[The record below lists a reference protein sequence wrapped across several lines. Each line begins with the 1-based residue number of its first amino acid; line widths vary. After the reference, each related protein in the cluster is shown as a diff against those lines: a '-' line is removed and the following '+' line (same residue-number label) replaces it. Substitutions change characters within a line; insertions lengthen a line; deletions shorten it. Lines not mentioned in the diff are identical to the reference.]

1 MDWFDPVKKYL
12 WIAMMFTLGCLKPKG
27 PIVPAVVG
35 DPDIV
40 VALARGKNTA
50 DILQGR
56 FSVKIDMA
64 GRSFTVPAAVLM
76 DHPDRFRFEL
86 YTPLGTPLATMTSDG
101 HNLNVWSQRERTFY
115 RGDAARSVLRGIAGG
130 EVGINDVLSI
140 FTGSLPMADAEILH
154 VGRTVFDEGGVVI
167 VMLGPDDI
175 RVRATIDPR
184 LGVVRRLRVDP
195 PAENVGYEEP
205 DTPPLLDV
213 VYEGIV
219 REGRSVLPQAITM
232 TLPRLNW
239 SIRLTSK
246 RWRALNE
253 APDAFSLVPPPR
265 AKIKDLV
272 ETLEQMSQ

>member
-1 MDWFDPVKKYL
+1 VKYL
-12 WIAMMFTLGCLKPKG
+12 WTVIIVSMGLVGGCAKPKG
-27 PIVPAVVG
+27 PLVPAVVG
-35 DPDIV
+35 DPDVV
-40 VALARGKNTA
+40 VALARRKNTV
-50 DILQGR
+50 DVLQGR

-64 GRSFTVPAAVLM
+64 GRSFTVPAAMLM

-101 HNLNVWSQRERTFY
+101 QNLHVWSQRDRTFY
-115 RGDAARSVLRGIAGG
+115 RGDAAGAVLKGIAGG
-130 EVGINDVLSI
+130 EVGIDDLLSI
-140 FTGSLPMADAEILH
+140 FTGSLPMVDSEILH
-154 VGRTVFDEGGVVI
+154 VGRTVFDEGGVAI

-184 LGVVRRLRVDP
+184 LGVVRQLRVDP
-195 PAENVGYEEP
+195 PSENAGFEEP
-205 DTPPLLDV
+205 VAPPLLKV
-213 VYEGIV
+213 LYEGIV
-219 REGRSVLPQAITM
+219 REGRSALPETITI

-265 AKIKDLV
+265 AQIKDLA